1 MIRVLVVD
9 DSAIVRKI
17 LSQELSRDPEI
28 QVIDTAPDPYVARDK
43 IVTLKPDV
51 LTLDIEMPRM
61 DGLTFLGK
69 LMKYY
74 PMPVIVVSSLTPEG
88 SRMAIEALE
97 MGALEVLCKPGAAYT
112 VGELSKDLVQ
122 KIKVAARSRVV
133 ARTQSATPSPQEPT
147 RLSLAKTTQK
157 VVAIGAS
164 TGGTEA
170 LREIL
175 VRFPFNAPGTVVVQH
190 MPEHFTRAFAERLH
204 SLCAVE
210 VREAQT
216 GDTVTNG
223 KVLIAPGNK
232 HMLLNRSGATYTVVV
247 KDGPRIHHQRPSVDV
262 LFESVARY
270 AGANA
275 IGVILTGM
283 GTDGAKGLMDMR
295 QAGAHTLAQDEK
307 SCVIFGMP
315 REAIQLGAAEKVVP
329 LPNMAREIVSLL

>member
-1 MIRVLVVD
+1 
-9 DSAIVRKI
+9 
-17 LSQELSRDPEI
+17 
-28 QVIDTAPDPYVARDK
+28 
-43 IVTLKPDV
+43 
-51 LTLDIEMPRM
+51 
-61 DGLTFLGK
+61 GLTFLGK

-112 VGELSKDLVQ
+112 VGEFSKDLAQ
-122 KIKVAARSRVV
+122 KIKVAARSKVV
-133 ARTQSATPSPQEPT
+133 AKTQSSTSQPQEST

-175 VRFPFNAPGTVVVQH
+175 VRFPYNAPGTVVVQH
-190 MPEHFTRAFAERLH
+190 MPEHFTRAFAERLNT
-204 SLCAVE
+204 LCAVE

-247 KDGPRIHHQRPSVDV
+247 KDGPRVHHQRPSVDV

-275 IGVILTGM
+275 VGVILTGM
-283 GTDGAKGLMDMR
+283 GADGAKGLMDMR
-295 QAGAHTLAQDEK
+295 QAGARTLAQDEK
-307 SCVIFGMP
+307 SCIVFGMP

-329 LPNMAREIVSLL
+329 LPNMAREIASLL